1 MQQQKVTRPLL
12 YELDEAQD
20 VRVESTKKHDDLIVQ
35 IFPKRKISLE
45 EAVAKTEGSPVRKI
59 MSILDGIPKRKIS
72 LEEAVAKTEG
82 SPVRKIMSILDGILP
97 KKNVSVTDKDTYI
110 TIYPP
115 DTTKLPAFT
124 VIIEK
129 FYDFPTDLEYMKGK
143 VVTGLKKLKF

>member
-35 IFPKRKISLE
+35 IF
-45 EAVAKTEGSPVRKI
+45 
-59 MSILDGIPKRKIS
+59 PKRKIS

>member
-20 VRVESTKKHDDLIVQ
+20 VRVESTKKHDDLIIQ
-35 IFPKRKISLE
+35 IFPKRPIPLE
-45 EAVAKTEGSPVRKI
+45 EAVAKTEGSPARKI
-59 MSILDGIPKRKIS
+59 MAILDG
-72 LEEAVAKTEG
+72 L
-82 SPVRKIMSILDGILP
+82 LP

-115 DTTKLPAFT
+115 DSTKLPAFT
-124 VIIEK
+124 VIVEK

-143 VVTGLKKLKF
+143 IVTGLKKLRF